1 MDSGT
6 AMTLLKL
13 LSSDKFKGVAK
24 GAAAGDKSALSMLF
38 NAAGLSNPTDDDLN
52 DLQSLAGL
60 FGTVIDDT
68 GGKGNYQSDW
78 TDPNTI
84 DQLQRERKAMRGLI
98 TGTPQEMAIKAGVQ
112 AVGQLARAGGDI
124 AANNG
129 NRLAAALMA
138 ANRTNSARQND
149 IYGPSRKEKATEAW
163 GQDKI
168 RRGNNW
174 QIALN
179 KVGDFVDKVLG
190 TYQVA
195 DATAGNAAL
204 TRELA
209 REGMSSGAFDQL
221 GRGVT
226 ASKNMIKQ
234 ETDMALNDDKKKETA
249 EAINDKKD
257 QAVSE
262 INDANK
268 KASDKTRK
276 YEQEQYNKDKSEL
289 DPNAGKNIA
298 KGESKYGT
306 FNDRDYSTTLR
317 LAREADRYNN
327 RPTEHVIGIGTRKT
341 GGIKD
346 YGLGY
351 DKPKI
356 STMETRAMDQAQ
368 QLDTQQ
374 KSAAIALQDA
384 VNRKD
389 LEAFKMA
396 YMQLH
401 GITLSERDAI
411 VAMTN
416 MIRGAESQQ
425 ILAQGMDYFKR
436 AFGTET
442 GVALYNLSQ
451 SDNPMLANMIGQII
465 TGGVVPPEK
474 GEVFLQQAVDELAK
488 EYQKQGKD
496 KNTAYILANARV
508 TSDLWQY
515 NNMQQAIL
523 THNNRFG
530 YWKGAKTAK
539 QENLWQEII
548 CYRQMYVLL
557 QVMLQKMQ

>member
-1 MDSGT
+1 
-6 AMTLLKL
+6 MT
-13 LSSDKFKGVAK
+13 
-24 GAAAGDKSALSMLF
+24 
-38 NAAGLSNPTDDDLN
+38 
-52 DLQSLAGL
+52 
-60 FGTVIDDT
+60 
-68 GGKGNYQSDW
+68 
-78 TDPNTI
+78 
-84 DQLQRERKAMRGLI
+84 
-98 TGTPQEMAIKAGVQ
+98 
-112 AVGQLARAGGDI
+112 
-124 AANNG
+124 
-129 NRLAAALMA
+129 
-138 ANRTNSARQND
+138 
-149 IYGPSRKEKATEAW
+149 
-163 GQDKI
+163 
-168 RRGNNW
+168 
-174 QIALN
+174 
-179 KVGDFVDKVLG
+179 
-190 TYQVA
+190 
-195 DATAGNAAL
+195 
-204 TRELA
+204 
-209 REGMSSGAFDQL
+209 
-221 GRGVT
+221 
-226 ASKNMIKQ
+226 
-234 ETDMALNDDKKKETA
+234 LNDDKKKETA

-262 INDANK
+262 INKANK
-268 KASDKTRK
+268 KASDETRNL
-276 YEQEQYNKDKSEL
+276 ENEQYNKDKSKL
-289 DPNAGKNIA
+289 DPNANKNIA
-298 KGESKYGT
+298 KGESQYDM

-351 DKPKI
+351 DRPKI

-401 GITLSERDAI
+401 GIALSERDAI

-451 SDNPMLANMIGQII
+451 GDNPMLANMLGQII
-465 TGGVVPPEK
+465 TGGVVSPDK

-515 NNMQQAIL
+515 DNMQQAIL
-523 THNNRFG
+523 AHNNRFG

-539 QENLWQEII
+539 QENLW
-548 CYRQMYVLL
+548 
-557 QVMLQKMQ
+557 

>member
-24 GAAAGDKSALSMLF
+24 GAAAGDRSALSMLF
-38 NAAGLSNPTDDDLN
+38 NAAGLSNPSANDLN

-68 GGKGNYQSDW
+68 GNYQSDW

-84 DQLQRERKAMRGLI
+84 DQLQRERKSMRELI
-98 TGTPQEMAIKAGVQ
+98 TGTPKEMAIKAGVQ

-149 IYGPSRKEKATEAW
+149 IYGPSRKEKAAEAW
-163 GQDKI
+163 GQDRI

-190 TYQVA
+190 TYQIA

-226 ASKNMIKQ
+226 ATKNMVKQ

-262 INDANK
+262 INEANK
-268 KASDKTRK
+268 KATDETRK
-276 YEQEQYNKDKSEL
+276 YEHEQYNKDKSEL
-289 DPNAGKNIA
+289 DENAGKNIA
-298 KGESKYGT
+298 KGESQYGM
-306 FNDRDYSTTLR
+306 FNDRDYNTTLR

-327 RPTEHVIGIGTRKT
+327 RPTEHVMGIGTRKT
-341 GGIKD
+341 GGNKD

-351 DKPKI
+351 DRPKI
-356 STMETRAMDQAQ
+356 QTMETRAMDQAQ

-374 KSAAIALQDA
+374 KNAAIALQDA

-396 YMQLH
+396 YMQLY

-416 MIRGAESQQ
+416 MIRGAETQQ

-442 GVALYNLSQ
+442 GTALYNLSQ
-451 SDNPMLANMIGQII
+451 SDNNPMLANMLGQII
-465 TGGVVPPEK
+465 TGGVVAPEK

-515 NNMQQAIL
+515 DNMQQAIL

>member
-298 KGESKYGT
+298 KGESQYGT

>member
-1 MDSGT
+1 
-6 AMTLLKL
+6 
-13 LSSDKFKGVAK
+13 
-24 GAAAGDKSALSMLF
+24 
-38 NAAGLSNPTDDDLN
+38 
-52 DLQSLAGL
+52 
-60 FGTVIDDT
+60 
-68 GGKGNYQSDW
+68 
-78 TDPNTI
+78 
-84 DQLQRERKAMRGLI
+84 
-98 TGTPQEMAIKAGVQ
+98 
-112 AVGQLARAGGDI
+112 
-124 AANNG
+124 
-129 NRLAAALMA
+129 
-138 ANRTNSARQND
+138 
-149 IYGPSRKEKATEAW
+149 
-163 GQDKI
+163 
-168 RRGNNW
+168 
-174 QIALN
+174 
-179 KVGDFVDKVLG
+179 
-190 TYQVA
+190 
-195 DATAGNAAL
+195 
-204 TRELA
+204 
-209 REGMSSGAFDQL
+209 
-221 GRGVT
+221 
-226 ASKNMIKQ
+226 
-234 ETDMALNDDKKKETA
+234 MALNDDKKKETA
-249 EAINDKKD
+249 EAINDKKN

-262 INDANK
+262 IGAANK
-268 KASDKTRK
+268 KATDETRK

-289 DPNAGKNIA
+289 DPNANKNIA
-298 KGESKYGT
+298 KGESQYGM

-327 RPTEHVIGIGTRKT
+327 RPTEHVMGIGTRKT
-341 GGIKD
+341 GGNKD

-351 DKPKI
+351 DRPKI

-374 KSAAIALQDA
+374 KNAAIALQDA

-401 GITLSERDAI
+401 GIALSERDAI

-442 GVALYNLSQ
+442 GVVLYNLSQ
-451 SDNPMLANMIGQII
+451 SDNPMLANMLGQII

-515 NNMQQAIL
+515 DNMQQAIL

-530 YWKGAKTAK
+530 YWKGRDAAK
-539 QENLWQEII
+539 QENLW
-548 CYRQMYVLL
+548 
-557 QVMLQKMQ
+557 